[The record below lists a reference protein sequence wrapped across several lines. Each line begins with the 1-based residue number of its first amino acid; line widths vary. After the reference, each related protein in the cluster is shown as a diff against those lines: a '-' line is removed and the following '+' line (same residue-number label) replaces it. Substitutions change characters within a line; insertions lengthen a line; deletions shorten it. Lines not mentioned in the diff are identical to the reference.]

1 MYDYD
6 PSEDIKNDAEIQDG
20 NQTEENLKNL
30 ETAAKSEGAEA
41 EAKLKE
47 ARAQAQAQLNKLNK
61 KAKEY
66 KDKQNKYISDLVK
79 ERSGKTVTP
88 EQVDNGVDNFSTEK
102 NTGDKTQDAIND
114 TIRNR
119 LNPLLNNTDLKNDAK
134 NTSKSEFVKKYGPKF
149 LKGLKYGYEG
159 LKYGLGFGIIGGIIA
174 GAVYELFQ
182 IGKKSLKEIAQG
194 STGCY
199 QEINDPNLGYIY
211 YVGPCSCGFN
221 LESTGT
227 CPVVDIP
234 NIKPKTIPFCSSSN
248 FSNFL
253 QPCDYTTQACKSIK
267 SSGTCDSSCQND
279 SCKKN
284 PNAIQCKWL
293 DDKDKRVT
301 GTFAICGN
309 PSNILTKMMVLSD
322 NADSWVPQPTP
333 PITIIITI
341 LGIIGIIIT
350 VLWYII
356 FLIRQERKMGKK

>member
-1 MYDYD
+1 MDDGYD
-6 PSEDIKNDAEIQDG
+6 PSQQEKTENEMKDA
-20 NQTEENLKNL
+20 NQILENLKNI
-30 ETAAKSEGAEA
+30 EAEAKSEGSAAE
-41 EAKLKE
+41 EKLNE
-47 ARAQAQAQLNKLNK
+47 ARAQAEAKINKLSQ
-61 KAKEY
+61 KAKEF
-66 KDKQNKYISDLVK
+66 KDKQNKHISDLVK
-79 ERSGKTVTP
+79 QQTGKTVTP
-88 EQVDNGVDNFSTEK
+88 EEVNNGIGNFSFEID
-102 NTGDKTQDAIND
+102 TGDETQDAIND
-114 TIRNR
+114 ALRNR
-119 LNPLLNNTDLKNDAK
+119 LEPLLNNPDVQNDAK
-134 NTSKSEFVKKYGPKF
+134 NTSKSEFKKKYGPLF
-149 LKGLKYGYEG
+149 LKGLKYGF
-159 LKYGLGFGIIGGIIA
+159 YGYGVGIIGGMIA
-174 GAVYELFQ
+174 GLVYELFQ
-182 IGKKSLKEIAQG
+182 IEKKSLKEIAQG

-211 YVGPCSCGFN
+211 YVGPCNCGFN
-221 LESTGT
+221 LESKGT
-227 CPVVDIP
+227 CPVVDIS
-234 NIKPKTIPFCSSSN
+234 NIKPKTLPFCSSSN

-267 SSGTCDSSCQND
+267 SGGTCESSCQND
-279 SCKKN
+279 DCKKN

-309 PSNILTKMMVLSD
+309 PSNMLTKMMVLSD

>member
-1 MYDYD
+1 MYDGYD
-6 PSEDIKNDAEIQDG
+6 PSEEMINEDKLKDA
-20 NQTEENLKNL
+20 NQTEENLKNIEA
-30 ETAAKSEGAEA
+30 ETKLN
-41 EAKLKE
+41 EAKLNE
-47 ARAQAQAQLNKLNK
+47 ARAENQAEINKRSQ
-61 KAKEY
+61 KAKEF
-66 KDKQNKYISDLVK
+66 KDKQNKHISNLV
-79 ERSGKTVTP
+79 ERQTGEKVTSA
-88 EQVDNGVDNFSTEK
+88 EIDNGVRKFSLEID
-102 NTGDKTQDAIND
+102 TGDEKQNAIND
-114 TIRNR
+114 ALRNR
-119 LNPLLNNTDLKNDAK
+119 LYPLINNPDVQNDAK
-134 NTSKSEFVKKYGPKF
+134 NTSKWEFVKKYGPKF
-149 LKGLKYGYEG
+149 LKGLRYGTV
-159 LKYGLGFGIIGGIIA
+159 FGVIGHMIA
-174 GAVYELFQ
+174 GAVYELYQ

-221 LESTGT
+221 LESKGT
-227 CPVVDIP
+227 CPVVDIS
-234 NIKPKTIPFCSSSN
+234 NIKPKNIPFCSSSN
-248 FSNFL
+248 FSNFK

-267 SSGTCDSSCQND
+267 SGGTCESSCQND
-279 SCKKN
+279 DCKKN

>member
-1 MYDYD
+1 MPDNYD
-6 PSEDIKNDAEIQDG
+6 PSEQEKNGNEMTDA
-20 NQTEENLKNL
+20 NQTLDNLKNI
-30 ETAAKSEGAEA
+30 EAEAESEGSAA
-41 EAKLKE
+41 EAKLNE
-47 ARAQAQAQLNKLNK
+47 ARAQAQAKINKLSQ
-61 KAKEY
+61 KAKEF
-66 KDKQNKYISDLVK
+66 KDKQNKHISDLFK
-79 ERSGKTVTP
+79 QQTGKTVTP
-88 EQVDNGVDNFSTEK
+88 EEVNNGIGKFSFEIE
-102 NTGDKTQDAIND
+102 TGDETQDAMNYVLK
-114 TIRNR
+114 NR
-119 LNPLLNNTDLKNDAK
+119 LGPLLNNHDVQNDAK
-134 NTSKSEFVKKYGPKF
+134 NTSKWEFVKKYGPKF
-149 LKGLKYGYEG
+149 LKGLKYGMVF
-159 LKYGLGFGIIGGIIA
+159 GFIGNMIA
-174 GAVYELFQ
+174 GAVYELIQF
-182 IGKKSLKEIAQG
+182 KKQPLKEIAQG

-211 YVGPCSCGFN
+211 YVGPCNCGFN

-227 CPVVDIP
+227 CPVVDIS

-267 SSGTCDSSCQND
+267 SGGTCDSSCQND

-309 PSNILTKMMVLSD
+309 PSNMLTKMMVLSD